1 MTASRSVEI
10 VPKIACSFVQMTFNS
25 GAVGLEK
32 NMAKIAVDVVLLP
45 SDEMTNRAIEVNAEL
60 VEKSSREIVLDKENC
75 LPHISLA
82 MGCIV
87 ERDIA
92 SIEQVLESVA
102 KESPLGNLKVIG
114 IRTST
119 NSRGEQVSVFE
130 IERAREL
137 QSLHEEVMKKVVP
150 YFSYDVISDMIY
162 GDEEV
167 AQSSLLWIENYPEK
181 ASFANFLPHIT
192 IGYGEVA
199 GQSFPIE
206 FAVSKLALCH
216 LGNHCTC
223 RKILASIDLEGI

>member
-1 MTASRSVEI
+1 
-10 VPKIACSFVQMTFNS
+10 
-25 GAVGLEK
+25 
-32 NMAKIAVDVVLLP
+32 MAKIAVDVVLLP
-45 SDEMTNRAIEVNAEL
+45 SDEMTDRAIEANADL
-60 VEKSSREIVLDKENC
+60 VEKFGREIVLNKENC

-87 ERDIA
+87 EEDIRP
-92 SIEQVLESVA
+92 IEKVLESVA
-102 KESPLGNLKVIG
+102 KESPLGNLKAIG

-119 NSRGEQVSVFE
+119 NVKGELVSVFE
-130 IERAREL
+130 IEKTREL
-137 QSLHEEVMKKVVP
+137 QSLHEKVMKKVAP
-150 YFSYDVISDMIY
+150 YFSYDATSDMIY

-167 AQSSLLWIENYPEK
+167 AETSLLWIENYPEK

-206 FAVSKLALCH
+206 FAVSKFALCH

-223 RKILASIDLEGI
+223 RKVLTSIDLETI